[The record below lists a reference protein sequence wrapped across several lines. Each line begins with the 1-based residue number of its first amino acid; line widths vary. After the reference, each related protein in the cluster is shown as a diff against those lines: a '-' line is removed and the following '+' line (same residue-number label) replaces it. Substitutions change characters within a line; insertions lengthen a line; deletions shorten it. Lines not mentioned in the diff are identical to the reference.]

1 MREFLDGILAFIGAT
16 SLTDEEFDLIT
27 LDVQE
32 YSPAVYNELRMILEM
47 REGITDQV
55 TRLRGYFIA
64 KGNDMDTEGNPNT
77 PKGNIF
83 LGSKL

>member
-1 MREFLDGILAFIGAT
+1 
-16 SLTDEEFDLIT
+16 
-27 LDVQE
+27 
-32 YSPAVYNELRMILEM
+32 
-47 REGITDQV
+47 V